1 PGMLW
6 PKPTAYQV
14 GNSTVIVDK
23 RVTFTANKKV
33 GVLERAM
40 NRTRK
45 SMVEGDWIPIV
56 PTFQSANYSTGFP
69 SLQTV
74 NINVAN
80 TSQDLSDTTDEKY
93 QLKLN
98 ICGSDAHVDI
108 SAATIYGAIHALK
121 SLDQMTQ
128 GKGGKR
134 VLTKAPFIIEDG
146 PKFSHRG
153 LLLDTSRNY
162 YPLDAIKRTIR
173 ALSLAKMNVFHWHMV
188 DSHSWPFQSKKHPL
202 LSKNGAINSP
212 AINQNQIYTF
222 KDIKDV
228 VNYAL
233 DHGVR
238 VIPELEAP
246 AHSYAIGLTHPEIMT
261 CMDRDDWSK
270 FAAEPP
276 SGQIDPT
283 NPKSIAIVNDI
294 IDEFTDIFRDKY
306 IHLSGD
312 EFNPNCWDTT
322 SIRDYLKNKNMTS
335 KAIFT
340 EFASKMHQRASLKH
354 KSIMVWQEILL
365 NHNVT
370 LPKDALVQVWLEA
383 EDTKKVIE
391 RGHRVVASSYQYWY
405 LDCGKGAWIGDSP
418 QGSSW
423 CDPFKYWQIIYTY
436 DLLAN
441 LTQSQQSMVAGG
453 EVAIWSEQVDE
464 FNLDAVAWPRT
475 AAAAEVLWSGNRGA
489 DGKVIHIKSVSSRFN
504 NFRFYLVHS
513 KIRAEPTQPLW
524 CVVNPGRC
532 DASPKKSSNSTS

>member
-1 PGMLW
+1 MKSIFGSFWLVVGADPGMLW
-6 PKPTAYQV
+6 PKPTSYSV
-14 GNSTVIVDK
+14 GNGTVIVDK
-23 RVTFTANKKV
+23 RVTFTANV
-33 GVLERAM
+33 MVYRLDQAM

-56 PTFQSANYSTGFP
+56 PTFQSAKFYPWFP
-69 SLQTV
+69 RLRKV
-74 NINVAN
+74 RIKVA
-80 TSQDLSDTTDEKY
+80 SRCQQLSDTTDEKY

-98 ICGSDAHVDI
+98 MCGRDAQVDI

-128 GKGGKR
+128 GKGGS
-134 VLTKAPFIIEDG
+134 A
-146 PKFSHRG
+146 HRG

-188 DSHSWPFQSKKHPL
+188 DSHSWPFQSEKHPI
-202 LSKNGAINSP
+202 LSEKGAIDP
-212 AINQNQIYTF
+212 RQIYTF

-246 AHSYAIGLTHPEIMT
+246 AHSYAIGLAYPEIMT
-261 CMDRDDWSK
+261 CMDGDNWNTL
-270 FAAEPP
+270 AAEPP

-294 IDEFTDIFRDKY
+294 IDEFADIFRDKY

-312 EFNPNCWDTT
+312 EVNFECWNTT
-322 SIRDYLKNKNMTS
+322 SIRNYLKDKNMTLE
-335 KAIFT
+335 AIFT

-370 LPKDALVQVWLEA
+370 LPKDALVQVWLGA

-423 CDPFKYWQIIYTY
+423 CDPFKHWQIIYTY

-489 DGKVIHIKSVSSRFN
+489 DGKVIHTKSVLPRFN
-504 NFRFYLVHS
+504 NFRFYLVHN
-513 KIRAEPTQPLW
+513 KIRAEPNQPLW
-524 CVVNPGRC
+524 CVVHPGRC
-532 DASPKKSSNSTS
+532 DTPSALANLRDPYLPK